1 MNCLWRI
8 LLLSCGLAGLGGCPT
23 TYTLRNPFLSYTE
36 EYGVAGASERQQA
49 DTSGQGAAG
58 TETFRRS
65 LTINLRN
72 NHPDAELNSSLVCW
86 VSVSSV
92 RTAEQQDALLR
103 DGYVQLTQEVRLG
116 SAIVLPVGTY
126 VYNGGGTA
134 GAMTVFLDRAQA
146 LQTGQQQQGQT
157 QTAGQDTTTQTV
169 TATTTSVTLPT
180 PDGILIFVQP
190 PVSCDSV
197 AFYYTLNGIP
207 LPARP
212 VAGSEGPYEGSSG
225 AGPYKTLAQVDIY
238 QCSPLRPGAYLS
250 QGGAARQKNEYIE
263 GEDVTF
269 DFLPEPDANDDFC
282 TVAFGAA
289 AAEQQTTTTTTTT
302 NQTQQTVTGGT
313 GGAGGDTGGG
323 APYTP

>member
-1 MNCLWRI
+1 MNSFWRM
-8 LLLSCGLAGLGGCPT
+8 LLLSCGLAGLGGCPA

-36 EYGVAGASERQQA
+36 EYGVAGISERQQA
-49 DTSGQGAAG
+49 DSGGQGAAG
-58 TETFRRS
+58 TATFRRT

-72 NHPDAELNSSLVCW
+72 NHPDAELNTSLVCW

-103 DGYVQLTQEVRLG
+103 DGYVQLTKEVHLG

-126 VYNGGGTA
+126 VNNGGGTA
-134 GAMTVFLDRAQA
+134 GAMTVFLDRAQV
-146 LQTGQQQQGQT
+146 QRGQQQQNQNQPTGQ
-157 QTAGQDTTTQTV
+157 GTTTQTTT

-180 PDGILIFVQP
+180 PDGILVFAQP

-225 AGPYKTLAQVDIY
+225 AGPYKTFAQIDVY
-238 QCSPLRPGAYLS
+238 QCSPLRPGAYLN

-269 DFLPEPDANDDFC
+269 DFMPMADANENFC
-282 TVAFGAA
+282 IVSFGDVS
-289 AAEQQTTTTTTTT
+289 EIVLTTITTQSQQTE
-302 NQTQQTVTGGT
+302 VGEASGSIGG
-313 GGAGGDTGGG
+313 
-323 APYTP
+323 